1 MLWCLAVEVSG
12 GEWQK
17 GVLRNGPRWALC
29 VMIKNFIF
37 SKHISS
43 SEVVRGTVYPTLLA
57 ARLQVQ
63 HPQVLVC
70 LAVVSSRRARFEN
83 SPYVG
88 SMCHDYK
95 FYIFIFLKHF

>member
-1 MLWCLAVEVSG
+1 
-12 GEWQK
+12 
-17 GVLRNGPRWALC
+17 
-29 VMIKNFIF
+29 MIKNFIF
-37 SKHISS
+37 LKHISS
-43 SEVVRGTVYPTLLA
+43 PEVVRGTVYPTLLA

-83 SPYVG
+83 GPYVG

-95 FYIFIFLKHF
+95 FYIFKAFLGGEGYYGTPPCYCRCSGGQGQVQHP